1 MPRAPM
7 DEAEISEKKEKIL
20 DIAAE
25 IIMEEGYQSLSMR
38 NIGKKLGMTAANLYN
53 YYSNKDEMNIAIRTR
68 AGKILYKNL
77 LDAYQTGNNIS
88 EKIRLMSKAYIRFGL
103 LKPNYYSVL
112 FDMQTP
118 KFADYVGSPL
128 EKLALKEKISTE
140 QSLDLMDQCTSDF
153 VSEGYQVPDNTRL
166 FPIILWSQFHG
177 LISLYN
183 NKLLAE
189 INETPEKTVDEAT
202 DLAYEIFFSFIS
214 KAV

>member
-7 DEAEISEKKEKIL
+7 DDAAISEKKEKIL

-25 IIMEEGYQSLSMR
+25 IIMEDGYQSLSMR

-53 YYSNKDEMNIAIRTR
+53 YYSNKDELNIAIRTR
-68 AGKILYKNL
+68 AGKILYKAL
-77 LDAYQTGNNIS
+77 LEAYKKGNNIS
-88 EKIRLMSKAYIRFGL
+88 EKIWLMSKAYIQFGL
-103 LKPNYYSVL
+103 LKPNYYSIM

-128 EKLALKEKISTE
+128 EKLALEEKISSE

-153 VSEGYQVPDNTRL
+153 VSEGFEIPDNTQL
-166 FPIILWSQFHG
+166 FLIIIWSQLHG

-183 NKLLAE
+183 NKLISE
-189 INETPEKTVDEAT
+189 INETPEKTIDEAT
-202 DLAYEIFFSFIS
+202 VLAYEIFFSFIT
-214 KAV
+214 KTV